1 MDFQGCG
8 LGISEYSGCLN
19 LRESFTLRFVA
30 ASLNA
35 CGKLNVKARA
45 LILYTDLLMYAS
57 YVVLKNCP
65 YVMNG
70 LEDIKA

>member
-1 MDFQGCG
+1 MAWVIIVFGVLEFAG
-8 LGISEYSGCLN
+8 EN
-19 LRESFTLRFVA
+19 FTLHFVA
-30 ASLNA
+30 ASLNT
-35 CGKLNVKARA
+35 CGKLNVKARD